1 MKLSRERSWF
11 RFNHRVL
18 LTARRADVPLLEKLR
33 YLAIFAS
40 NSDEFFSARVY
51 RLFRASR
58 ERPRVPHEYRVLLEE
73 VQGYVREAANLFA
86 ELRQRART
94 AGLYLLE
101 PHELSATEARYF
113 GAYLA
118 EEVAPKT
125 DLLDAA
131 QVKDLS
137 SRALYLAAGK
147 RRLRYLLRQPSQQRF
162 LPVPGRPGA
171 FVRLGALMRARS
183 DLFLPEPMPMYEL
196 RLTRIAQLEAA
207 RIDWE
212 ELPLALEGRL
222 DGAPSRLELEAGFPW
237 RTAIARSLELLPLEV
252 FETPP
257 PLDLRGL
264 FELADLDLPELR
276 FPPLRPRR
284 RRGFARDPFGTLRER
299 DVALYHPRDSYDQ
312 VVAFARAAARDQEV
326 RRIRVTLYRV
336 GRENPILDALLE
348 AADAGKRV
356 EVLLEGRAR
365 FDELVNLY
373 WRLRFEGQGVRVLD
387 YPPEAKVH
395 AKLFL
400 VEAEHGRYAHLGTG
414 NYNPANGRLYTDL
427 SYFTARE
434 DLVADVAAYFDAL
447 AAGRRPRLETLSCGP
462 EARELLLAKIAAV
475 ARDRGEVIVKVNHL
489 TDARLLRALAAAA
502 EQGARVRLVVRSTL
516 TELHPRFVAVSLV
529 GRFLEH
535 ARLAAFKTAA
545 GWEVWASSAD
555 WMERN
560 FDRRLEAFF
569 PIVDPEARRRLLR
582 LLRAQLADDVNAFVL
597 SADGAERP
605 RWGGRRNSQLR
616 LL

>member
-1 MKLSRERSWF
+1 MRLSRERSWF
-11 RFNHRVL
+11 RFNQRVL
-18 LTARRADVPLLEKLR
+18 CTARRDDVPLLEKLR
-33 YLAIFAS
+33 YLAIFAA
-40 NSDEFFSARVY
+40 NADEFFSARVY
-51 RLFRASR
+51 RMFQASR
-58 ERPRVPHEYRVLLEE
+58 ARPRVPRDYRALLGE
-73 VQGYVREAANLFA
+73 VQGYVREASALFI
-86 ELRQRART
+86 ELRRGLEA
-94 AGLYLLE
+94 AGLRLLE
-101 PHELSATEARYF
+101 PDELGPTEARYF

-131 QVKDLS
+131 QVQDLS
-137 SRALYLAAGK
+137 SGALYLAAGHH
-147 RRLRYLLRQPSQQRF
+147 RLRYLLRQPAQRRF

-207 RIDWE
+207 RMDWE

-237 RTAIARSLELLPLEV
+237 RAAIARSLGLLDLEV

-257 PLDLRGL
+257 PLDLRAL
-264 FELADLDLPELR
+264 FELADLDVPRLR
-276 FPPLRPRR
+276 FPRLRPRR
-284 RRGFARDPFGTLRER
+284 RRGFSRDPFACLRTR
-299 DVALYHPRDSYDQ
+299 DVALYHPRDDYEQ
-312 VVAFARAAARDQEV
+312 VVGFVRAAARDPGV
-326 RRIRVTLYRV
+326 RRIRATLYRV
-336 GRENPILDALLE
+336 GRENPIMDELIA
-348 AADAGKRV
+348 AADRGKAV

-373 WRLRFEGQGVRVLD
+373 WRLHFEGHGVRVLD
-387 YPPEAKVH
+387 YPPGAKVH

-400 VEAEHGRYAHLGTG
+400 VEADHGAYAHLGTG
-414 NYNPANGRLYTDL
+414 NYNPKNGRIYTDL
-427 SYFTARE
+427 SYLTARPE
-434 DLVADVAAYFDAL
+434 LVSDVAAYFDAL
-447 AAGRRPRLETLSCGP
+447 AAGRPPELATLASGP
-462 EARELLLAKIAAV
+462 AARELLLAKIAAA

-489 TDARLLRALAAAA
+489 TDARLLRALIRAAGR
-502 EQGARVRLVVRSTL
+502 GARVRLVVRSTL
-516 TELHPRFVAVSLV
+516 TELHPRFEAVSLV

-535 ARLAAFKTAA
+535 ARIAAFKTAE

-569 PIVDPEARRRLLR
+569 PIPDPEVRRRLLR

-597 SADGAERP
+597 EPDGTHRP
-605 RWGGRRNSQLR
+605 RWGGRRDAQARAL
-616 LL
+616 

>member
-1 MKLSRERSWF
+1 MKLGRERSWF

-18 LTARRADVPLLEKLR
+18 LTARRDDVPLLEKLR
-33 YLAIFAS
+33 YLAIFAA
-40 NSDEFFSARVY
+40 NTDEFFSARVY

-58 ERPRVPHEYRVLLEE
+58 ERPRVPREYRALLGE
-73 VQGYVREAANLFA
+73 VQAYVREARELFG
-86 ELRQRART
+86 ELRPRLEA
-94 AGLYLLE
+94 AGLRLLE
-101 PHELSATEARYF
+101 PRQLSATEARYF

-131 QVKDLS
+131 QVHDLS
-137 SRALYLAAGK
+137 SGALYFAAGH
-147 RRLRYLLRQPSQQRF
+147 RRLRYLLRQPEQRRF

-171 FVRLGALMRARS
+171 FVRLGALVRARS

-207 RIDWE
+207 RMDWE
-212 ELPLALEGRL
+212 ELPLALETRL

-237 RTAIARSLELLPLEV
+237 RTALARSLELLDDEV
-252 FETPP
+252 FEQPP
-257 PLDLRGL
+257 PLDLRAL
-264 FELADLDLPELR
+264 FELADLEVPGLR

-284 RRGFARDPFGTLRER
+284 RRGFASDPFACLRGR
-299 DVALYHPRDSYDQ
+299 DVTLYHPRDDFGQ
-312 VVAFARAAARDQEV
+312 VVGFARAAARDPGV
-326 RRIRVTLYRV
+326 RRLRATLYRV
-336 GRENPILDALLE
+336 GRENPILDALIE
-348 AADAGKRV
+348 AADRGKEV

-373 WRLRFEGQGVRVLD
+373 WRLHFEGHGVRVLD
-387 YPPEAKVH
+387 YPPGAKVH

-400 VEAEHGRYAHLGTG
+400 VEAEHGVYAHLGTG
-414 NYNPANGRLYTDL
+414 NYNPHNGRLYTDL
-427 SYFTARE
+427 SYFTARPE
-434 DLVADVAAYFDAL
+434 LTADVAGYFDAL
-447 AAGRRPRLETLSCGP
+447 AAGRTPEPKTLASGP
-462 EARELLLAKIAAV
+462 AARELLLAKIAAV

-502 EQGARVRLVVRSTL
+502 DRGARVRLVVRSTL
-516 TELHPRFVAVSLV
+516 TALHPRFESISLV

-535 ARLAAFKTAA
+535 ARLAAFRTAE

-560 FDRRLEAFF
+560 FDRRLEVFF
-569 PIVDPEARRRLLR
+569 PIADALARERLLR

-597 SADGAERP
+597 EADGAQRP
-605 RWGGRRNSQLR
+605 RWAGKRDSQRR

>member
-1 MKLSRERSWF
+1 MKLGRERSWF

-18 LTARRADVPLLEKLR
+18 LTARREDVPLLEKLR
-33 YLAIFAS
+33 YLAIFAA
-40 NSDEFFSARVY
+40 NTDEFFSARVY

-58 ERPRVPHEYRVLLEE
+58 ERPRVPREYRVLLGE
-73 VQGYVREAANLFA
+73 VQAYVREARELFG
-86 ELRQRART
+86 ELGPRLEA
-94 AGLYLLE
+94 AGLRLLE
-101 PHELSATEARYF
+101 PRQLSATEARYF

-131 QVKDLS
+131 QVHDLS
-137 SRALYLAAGK
+137 SGALYLAAGH
-147 RRLRYLLRQPSQQRF
+147 RRLRYLLRQPVQRRF

-207 RIDWE
+207 RMDWE
-212 ELPLALEGRL
+212 ELPLALETRL
-222 DGAPSRLELEAGFPW
+222 DGAPSRLELETGFPW
-237 RTAIARSLELLPLEV
+237 RTALARSLELLGDEV
-252 FETPP
+252 FEQPP
-257 PLDLRGL
+257 PLDLRAL
-264 FELADLDLPELR
+264 FELADLELPELR

-284 RRGFARDPFGTLRER
+284 RRGFARDPFACLRGR
-299 DVALYHPRDSYDQ
+299 DVALYHPRDAYDQ
-312 VVAFARAAARDQEV
+312 VVGFVRAAARDPGV
-326 RRIRVTLYRV
+326 RRLRATLYRV
-336 GRENPILDALLE
+336 GRENPILDALIE
-348 AADAGKRV
+348 AADRGKEV

-373 WRLRFEGQGVRVLD
+373 WRLHFEGHGVRVLD
-387 YPPEAKVH
+387 YPRGAKVH

-400 VEAEHGRYAHLGTG
+400 VEAEHGAYAHLGTG
-414 NYNPANGRLYTDL
+414 NYNPHNGRLYTDL
-427 SYFTARE
+427 SYFTARPG
-434 DLVADVAAYFDAL
+434 LVADVAGYFDAL
-447 AAGRRPRLETLSCGP
+447 AAGRTPEPKALASGP
-462 EARELLLAKIAAV
+462 AARELLLSKIAAV

-502 EQGARVRLVVRSTL
+502 DRGARVRLLVRSTL
-516 TELHPRFVAVSLV
+516 TALHPRFEAVSLV

-535 ARLAAFKTAA
+535 ARLAAFMTAG

-560 FDRRLEAFF
+560 FDRRLEVFF
-569 PIVDPEARRRLLR
+569 PIADALARERLLR

-597 SADGAERP
+597 EADGAQRT
-605 RWGGRRNSQLR
+605 RWAGTRDSQQR

>member
-1 MKLSRERSWF
+1 VKLSRERSWF

-33 YLAIFAS
+33 YLAIFAA
-40 NSDEFFSARVY
+40 NADEFFSARVY

-58 ERPRVPHEYRVLLEE
+58 ERPRVPRDYRALLSE
-73 VQGYVREAANLFA
+73 VHGYVREATELFA
-86 ELRQRART
+86 ELRTRARA

-101 PHELSATEARYF
+101 PHELSSTEARYF

-131 QVKDLS
+131 QVRDLS
-137 SRALYLAAGK
+137 SGALYLAAGH
-147 RRLRYLLRQPSQQRF
+147 RRLRYLLRQPALRRF

-207 RIDWE
+207 RMDWE

-222 DGAPSRLELEAGFPW
+222 DGAPSRLELESGFPW
-237 RTAIARSLELLPLEV
+237 RTAIARGLGLLQPEV
-252 FETPP
+252 FEAPP
-257 PLDLRGL
+257 PLDLRAL

-276 FPPLRPRR
+276 FPSVRPRR
-284 RRGFARDPFGTLRER
+284 RRGFARDPFACLRER
-299 DVALYHPRDSYDQ
+299 DVALYHPRDAYDQ
-312 VVAFARAAARDQEV
+312 VVGFVRAAARDPGV
-326 RRIRVTLYRV
+326 RRMRATLYRV

-348 AADAGKRV
+348 AADRGKEV

-373 WRLRFEGQGVRVLD
+373 WRLRFEGNGVRVLD
-387 YPPEAKVH
+387 YPPGAKVH

-427 SYFTARE
+427 SYFTARPR
-434 DLVADVAAYFDAL
+434 LVADVAAYFDAL
-447 AAGRRPRLETLSCGP
+447 ASGRTPHLQALISGPDARRRLLE
-462 EARELLLAKIAAV
+462 RIAAV
-475 ARDRGEVIVKVNHL
+475 ARDRGEVIVKANHL
-489 TDARLLRALAAAA
+489 TDARLLRALASAADR
-502 EQGARVRLVVRSTL
+502 GARVRLVVRSTL
-516 TELHPRFVAVSLV
+516 TVLHPCFEAVSLV

-569 PIVDPEARRRLLR
+569 PIADPEVRKRLLR
-582 LLRAQLADDVNAFVL
+582 LLRAQLADDVNAFEL
-597 SADGAERP
+597 HHDGTHRP
-605 RWGGRRNSQLR
+605 RWGGANDAQLR
-616 LL
+616 RL